1 MRRGFGSSSL
11 YPGFVFQ
18 EVVAMTSDGTG
29 NGGRQDQ
36 AWPGAVRWELG
47 EARGQIGDVLWQ
59 CEALRAGQLYQRSL
73 FATREEA
80 ETFARQL
87 QVMEPD
93 QMLSV
98 AAIKASTVWN

>member
-1 MRRGFGSSSL
+1 
-11 YPGFVFQ
+11 
-18 EVVAMTSDGTG
+18 MTSDGRG
-29 NGGRQDQ
+29 NGERQDQ

-47 EARGQIGDVLWQ
+47 EARGHMSDVLWQ

-80 ETFARQL
+80 ESFARE
-87 QVMEPD
+87 MRAAEPD

>member
-1 MRRGFGSSSL
+1 M
-11 YPGFVFQ
+11 
-18 EVVAMTSDGTG
+18 ASDGTG
-29 NGGRQDQ
+29 SGGRQDQ

-80 ETFARQL
+80 ETFARDMR
-87 QVMEPD
+87 VAEPD

-98 AAIKASTVWN
+98 EAIKASTVWN

>member
-1 MRRGFGSSSL
+1 
-11 YPGFVFQ
+11 
-18 EVVAMTSDGTG
+18 
-29 NGGRQDQ
+29 
-36 AWPGAVRWELG
+36 VRWELG

-80 ETFARQL
+80 ETFARDMR
-87 QVMEPD
+87 VAEPD

-98 AAIKASTVWN
+98 EAIKASTVWN

>member
-1 MRRGFGSSSL
+1 MS
-11 YPGFVFQ
+11 
-18 EVVAMTSDGTG
+18 
-29 NGGRQDQ
+29 
-36 AWPGAVRWELG
+36 
-47 EARGQIGDVLWQ
+47 DVLWQ

-80 ETFARQL
+80 ESFARE
-87 QVMEPD
+87 MRAAEPD